1 MNLLWSLSIFP
12 LTSIRTTVKP
22 APSLSVWSRSLRGG
36 KEINGLVLISGLWQ
50 FRYLSICQK
59 EEEGEGR
66 KGERKESYWPTTGKT
81 SRHTFRKACVLTPP
95 FPSSISPTCCN
106 RVENTLE
113 VFAAML
119 PCSKSQPV
127 RQSKERERERER
139 EKVKVKERRREN
151 GCLLW
156 ISSSRLCEAPRWN
169 KNSVAWPMG
178 VAPLYASRKRTLYE
192 KRGKSTRFDSLSDIC
207 GNVLEMFLLKN
218 LLVDSMSQS

>member
-139 EKVKVKERRREN
+139 RWRSRRDD
-151 GCLLW
+151 
-156 ISSSRLCEAPRWN
+156 A
-169 KNSVAWPMG
+169 
-178 VAPLYASRKRTLYE
+178 RTDVFSE
-192 KRGKSTRFDSLSDIC
+192 
-207 GNVLEMFLLKN
+207 FLLQGFVKRRDETKT
-218 LLVDSMSQS
+218 LSLGRWA

>member
-139 EKVKVKERRREN
+139 EGEGQGETTRERMSSLNFFFKALWSAEMKQKLCRLADGRSSFVCIQKKNFIWKTWKVDTI
-151 GCLLW
+151 W
-156 ISSSRLCEAPRWN
+156 
-169 KNSVAWPMG
+169 
-178 VAPLYASRKRTLYE
+178 
-192 KRGKSTRFDSLSDIC
+192 
-207 GNVLEMFLLKN
+207 
-218 LLVDSMSQS
+218 